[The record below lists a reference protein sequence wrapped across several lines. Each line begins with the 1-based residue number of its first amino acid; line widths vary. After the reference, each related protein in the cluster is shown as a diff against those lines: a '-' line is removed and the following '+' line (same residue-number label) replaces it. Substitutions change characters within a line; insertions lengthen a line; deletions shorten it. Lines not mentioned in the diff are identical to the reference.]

1 MACNVVDRAIQAFG
15 AEGLSQDQELA
26 SMYAQLRTL
35 RFADVRVI
43 FLSCHPWLTTLFI
56 GTGCSK
62 YITWLTADLMYLT
75 SSGPYPAGW
84 SEGTETSA
92 GVAQARSRVW

>member
-35 RFADVRVI
+35 RLADVRV
-43 FLSCHPWLTTLFI
+43 
-56 GTGCSK
+56 
-62 YITWLTADLMYLT
+62 YLC
-75 SSGPYPAGW
+75 PL
-84 SEGTETSA
+84 
-92 GVAQARSRVW
+92 